1 MTDDSFLKTKELK
14 GYYYIYINIY
24 IIIILCLLSN
34 SENCHLS
41 SVTDLNVTMLQSYKV
56 TKRGIREREVKI
68 WSIQNNV
75 VTLPKNQKQAEN
87 NKAMRAVVQRVS
99 HASVTIEGITKS
111 RIEWGFLVLLGICEE
126 DTEEDVDW
134 LVKKIACLRVFDD
147 EDGVMNRSLIDI
159 GGEALVVSQFT
170 LYASYKKGNRP
181 SWFRAGS
188 HEHSIPLY
196 EAFCSRLSE
205 AIGRPVGTG
214 EFGAD
219 MKVELLNDGPVTICM
234 DTKNKE

>member
-1 MTDDSFLKTKELK
+1 
-14 GYYYIYINIY
+14 
-24 IIIILCLLSN
+24 
-34 SENCHLS
+34 
-41 SVTDLNVTMLQSYKV
+41 
-56 TKRGIREREVKI
+56 
-68 WSIQNNV
+68 
-75 VTLPKNQKQAEN
+75 
-87 NKAMRAVVQRVS
+87 MRAVVQRVK
-99 HASVTIEGITKS
+99 HASVTIESEVKS
-111 RIEWGFLVLLGICEE
+111 KIGEGYLILLGICDE
-126 DTEEDVDW
+126 DSMEDVEW
-134 LVKKIACLRVFDD
+134 LVKKIANLRVFGD
-147 EDGVMNRSLIDI
+147 ENNVMNRSILDI

-196 EAFCSRLSE
+196 KAFCEELSKLL
-205 AIGRPVGTG
+205 AKPVATG